1 MRLGIASRRVAAIA
15 GMVAAIL
22 ISPGVSGNDSLTEE
36 QGDAMLEE
44 LRQIRQVLEKM
55 QQQAAPPPQARTAVQ
70 TTRAKASTSNR
81 PALGA
86 DDAPITLVE
95 FTDYQCP
102 FCSRFFT
109 GTLPGLKEEYIDTG
123 KVRLVVKDLPLA
135 MHARAR
141 PAAVAAHCAGDQDQ
155 FWAMHDTL
163 FENNRQLQDEN
174 LKQYA
179 QDIGL
184 DTKRFQECLS
194 SDRHDAMIDAD
205 VAEANGQGITGTPT
219 FIVAETIDDVVEGTK
234 IRGVQSLEALRRYFD
249 ALLKAS
255 EKPSG

>member
-1 MRLGIASRRVAAIA
+1 MRLAVVALL
-15 GMVAAIL
+15 AAAL
-22 ISPGVSGNDSLTEE
+22 IVPVTVSAESLTEK
-36 QGDAMLEE
+36 QGDAILEE

-55 QQQAAPPPQARTAVQ
+55 QQQQAAPPAQARTAVQ
-70 TTRAKASTSNR
+70 TNRAKASTRNR

-95 FTDYQCP
+95 VTCYQCP
-102 FCSRFFT
+102 FWSRITT

-135 MHARAR
+135 MHAQAR
-141 PAAVAAHCAGDQDQ
+141 PAAVAAHCAGDQEQ

-184 DTKRFQECLS
+184 DTKRFQECLG

-219 FIVAETIDDVVEGTK
+219 FIVAETTDDVVEGTK